1 MKERCRSSTRGCVK
15 CCFHEYQMC
24 DLGRG
29 ETVMEANYFW
39 QSWLSV
45 CFHGKVHSQRHEHSP
60 TASDC
65 SPLDPSLVKC
75 YFEISMWDLCFDSGA
90 SNVTL
95 CWSSRENLNSC
106 RITIA
111 TIVVSWTKK
120 KAKKKKS
127 IQFAVKSEL
136 MTLCCCSCQISSSL
150 CQSDSKNAKGM
161 VQHCPKVSAL
171 HLDFISLPGARCVRQ
186 HSLFPSSC
194 IHEMYLWTDRQEI
207 GHRKTCTASTLG
219 CLEKNADNFQEV
231 FITTVTM
238 EKPRQ
243 PLHR

>member
-75 YFEISMWDLCFDSGA
+75 YFEVSMWDLCFDSGA

-106 RITIA
+106 RVTTA
-111 TIVVSWTKK
+111 TIVSRTKK
-120 KAKKKKS
+120 RQNKKKNQYNLLSNLNLWLCVAAAAKS
-127 IQFAVKSEL
+127 PARRVNLTRK
-136 MTLCCCSCQISSSL
+136 TL
-150 CQSDSKNAKGM
+150 KGT
-161 VQHCPKVSAL
+161 VRHCTKFSAL
-171 HLDFISLPGARCVRQ
+171 HLDFISLPGAHCVRQ

-194 IHEMYLWTDRQEI
+194 IHEMYLWTDSQEI
-207 GHRKTCTASTLG
+207 GHRKTCTASTLW
-219 CLEKNADNFQEV
+219 CLEKDADNFQEV
-231 FITTVTM
+231 FITTDTT
-238 EKPRQ
+238 EKPRR

>member
-111 TIVVSWTKK
+111 TIVVSRTKK
-120 KAKKKKS
+120 KAKKKNQYNLLSNLNLWLCVAAAAKS
-127 IQFAVKSEL
+127 
-136 MTLCCCSCQISSSL
+136 
-150 CQSDSKNAKGM
+150 
-161 VQHCPKVSAL
+161 P
-171 HLDFISLPGARCVRQ
+171 ARCVNLTRKMLKEW
-186 HSLFPSSC
+186 SSIARKFPLYTWILFHCQVHAVWDSIRSSPHHAFMRC
-194 IHEMYLWTDRQEI
+194 IYGLT
-207 GHRKTCTASTLG
+207 GRK
-219 CLEKNADNFQEV
+219 
-231 FITTVTM
+231 
-238 EKPRQ
+238 
-243 PLHR
+243 